1 MIEVD
6 GRRAIELV
14 IDNLREIADPEFFV
28 CLVRSND
35 LRRDR
40 EYADGLQ
47 ASIERATGGRC
58 RIVPVENPTDGAAAT
73 ALLAR
78 EWIDPDDEL
87 WIANVD
93 QLVRV
98 AHEDIREAIGSRAG
112 DHARADG
119 LLLCFHDD
127 DPRWSYTGIDERG
140 QVVEVAE
147 KRVLSHFANCG
158 IYYVRRAQDFWRAT
172 ERMMAAHR
180 TAHGVFYIAP
190 VFQEL
195 VDELQERERSRSDDR
210 SARTLVLAR
219 TRRTHADVARHRLDL
234 PRSCTEPRRDRGLS
248 RTRSRRL
255 ESRRRRRD
263 LQRSCRCVARETGAR
278 DSRRL
283 RALAFL
289 IAAELRCR
297 FAP

>member
-1 MIEVD
+1 MTLTCVLPMAGDSVEFERAGLGHCRAMIDVD
-6 GRRAIELV
+6 GRPAIERV
-14 IDNLREIADPEFFV
+14 IDNLREVADPDFFV
-28 CLVRSND
+28 CLVRSDD

-40 EYADGLQ
+40 EHAQGLQ
-47 ASIERATGGRC
+47 ASIERVTGGRC

-98 AHEDIREAIGSRAG
+98 AHADVRVATGPRSG

-127 DPRWSYTGIDERG
+127 DPRWSYTRIDGRG

-147 KRVLSHFANCG
+147 KRVVSDLANCG

-172 ERMMAAHR
+172 ERMIAAQR
-180 TAHGVFYIAP
+180 TVRGVFFIAP

-195 VDELQERERSRSDDR
+195 VDEGRDVRVLVVEEMRSLGTPESVKRYR
-210 SARTLVLAR
+210 ARA
-219 TRRTHADVARHRLDL
+219 
-234 PRSCTEPRRDRGLS
+234 
-248 RTRSRRL
+248 
-255 ESRRRRRD
+255 
-263 LQRSCRCVARETGAR
+263 GAP
-278 DSRRL
+278 S
-283 RALAFL
+283 
-289 IAAELRCR
+289 
-297 FAP
+297 